1 MAAEFSEDSF
11 KTEVLGSE
19 SPVMVDFYSES

>member
-11 KTEVLGSE
+11 KTDVLGSE
-19 SPVMVDFYSES
+19 SPVMVDFYSDG